1 MELEKTI
8 KKLQKDGASDK
19 YILDFID
26 GYIEGC
32 IEKTLEVA
40 ENALRMG
47 YSDDKIQ
54 HLTKLDSD
62 IIDML
67 KIRIKYNS

>member
-8 KKLQKDGASDK
+8 KKMKKEGVSDK
-19 YILDFID
+19 YISDFID
-26 GYIEGC
+26 GFIEGC

-54 HLTKLDSD
+54 HLTKLDSN